1 MKKHV
6 IVCIEGNVNV
16 FDNID
21 TAFAFYD
28 FKLFGKSLSDL
39 AQTNYDYILDSQN
52 YIKTIDI
59 IYGDSGII
67 YCNKIVPTDMSYV
80 GQTIENYN
88 RSLNLRRVGVRY
100 SGVYFE
106 ADRLRYIDDIERS
119 VLWVSNN
126 YTEDE
131 LNYKETYFILKMQCL
146 FPYGYND
153 KLCSKFESL
162 YMISEEQYC
171 ELLDLCNKFS
181 DRINDDKEHVQKV
194 KDIALK
200 KVLELNNL
208 LVRNY
213 NRFNFSRNNVT
224 EDIKVV
230 KNEVNP
236 PIEIVAEEKP
246 EPLVKDND
254 KVIKDIDTTVKDG
267 NKEEYKQSNYLANIP
282 YYSSCFKELIIKDYG
297 EFGDLINFCLWIT
310 NNRPHSKHLN
320 CDILRLNNEP
330 LSPETC
336 CFLPNKLNRYLH
348 NIQKF
353 HFNTSEMV
361 CNGVNQYDTCI
372 YATNKSENP
381 QYRVT
386 IGSSSDSKME
396 GIYPS
401 LKDAVVAR
409 NEFYIEKIK
418 TLAELYKDDIDN
430 KVYRILINFDVEKIK
445 KLTQIQH
452 YNITAYEIKDIL
464 HENEKNHTFRTIQ
477 R

>member
-16 FDNID
+16 FDNIE

-28 FKLFGKSLSDL
+28 FNLFGKSLGEI
-39 AQTNYDYILDSQN
+39 AQTNCDYIVDSKN

-59 IYGDSGII
+59 IRGDSGII
-67 YCNKIVPTDMSYV
+67 YRNKIVPTGMSYI

-88 RSLNLRRVGVRY
+88 RSLNLRRVGLRY
-100 SGVYFE
+100 AGTYFE
-106 ADRLRYIDDIERS
+106 ADRLRYIDDIERD

-131 LNYKETYFILKMQCL
+131 LNYKETYFILKEQCL

-153 KLCSKFESL
+153 KLCGKFESL
-162 YMISEEQYC
+162 YMISEAQYT

-208 LVRNY
+208 LVRNC
-213 NRFNFSRNNVT
+213 NKFNFSKNSVT
-224 EDIKVV
+224 KDIKLVKDDVKPINTVV
-230 KNEVNP
+230 EK
-236 PIEIVAEEKP
+236 KP
-246 EPLVKDND
+246 EPPVKNND
-254 KVIKDIDTTVKDG
+254 KVIKDIDTTVKDS
-267 NKEEYKQSNYLANIP
+267 NKEKYKQGNYLANIP
-282 YYSSCFKELIIKDYG
+282 YYSNNFKELINKDYG

-310 NNRPHSKHLN
+310 NNRPHNKHLN

-330 LSPETC
+330 LSPTTC

-348 NIQKF
+348 NIQNF
-353 HFNTSEMV
+353 HFNTSEMD
-361 CNGVNQYDTCI
+361 CNGVNQCDTCI
-372 YATNKSENP
+372 YRTNKSENAL
-381 QYRVT
+381 YRVT
-386 IGSSSDSKME
+386 VGGSSDSKME
-396 GIYPS
+396 SIYPT
-401 LKDAVVAR
+401 LEEAIVGR
-409 NEFYIEKIK
+409 NEFYINIIK

-430 KVYRILINFDVEKIK
+430 MVYKILINFDVEKIK

-452 YNITAYEIKDIL
+452 YKITSLEIKDIL
-464 HENEKNHTFRTIQ
+464 HENEKNHTFRTVQ

>member
-16 FDNID
+16 FDNTD
-21 TAFAFYD
+21 TALAFYD

-39 AQTNYDYILDSQN
+39 AQTNYDYIVDSEN
-52 YIKTIDI
+52 YIKTVDI
-59 IYGDSGII
+59 ICGDSGII

-153 KLCSKFESL
+153 KLCDKIESL
-162 YMISEEQYC
+162 YLISEEEYI
-171 ELLDLCNKFS
+171 ELLDLCNKFC
-181 DRINDDKEHVQKV
+181 DRINGDKEHVQKV

-200 KVLELNNL
+200 KILELKGL
-208 LVRNY
+208 LEKNYFKRN
-213 NRFNFSRNNVT
+213 SVT
-224 EDIKVV
+224 EDITAIMCDVNFPIENVVEEKPKPIVIDNNKIIKGSDIVV
-230 KNEVNP
+230 KNS
-236 PIEIVAEEKP
+236 EEK
-246 EPLVKDND
+246 
-254 KVIKDIDTTVKDG
+254 G
-267 NKEEYKQSNYLANIP
+267 YKQSNYLANIP
-282 YYSSCFKELIIKDYG
+282 YYSDRFNNLIIKDYG
-297 EFGDLINFCLWIT
+297 EFDDLIDFCLWVT
-310 NNRPHSKHLN
+310 NNRPHNKHLN

-330 LSPETC
+330 LSPTTC

-452 YNITAYEIKDIL
+452 YNIPAYEIKDIL
-464 HENEKNHTFRTIQ
+464 RENKK
-477 R
+477 

>member
-1 MKKHV
+1 MKKNV
-6 IVCIEGNVNV
+6 IVCVEGNVNV
-16 FDNID
+16 FDTIE

-28 FKLFGKSLSDL
+28 FNLFGKSLGEI
-39 AQTNYDYILDSQN
+39 AQTNFDYVVDSQN
-52 YIKTIDI
+52 YIKAIDI
-59 IYGDSGII
+59 IRKDSGII
-67 YCNKIVPTDMSYV
+67 YCNKIVPTGMSYV

-88 RSLNLRRVGVRY
+88 RSLNLRRVGLRY
-100 SGVYFE
+100 AGTYFE
-106 ADRLRYIDDIERS
+106 ADRLRYIDDIERNI
-119 VLWVSNN
+119 LWVGNN

-131 LNYKETYFILKMQCL
+131 LNYKETYFILKEQCL

-153 KLCSKFESL
+153 KLCGKFESL
-162 YMISEEQYC
+162 YMISEAQYT

-213 NRFNFSRNNVT
+213 NKFNFNKNNVI

-230 KNEVNP
+230 KDDVNP
-236 PIEIVAEEKP
+236 PIKNAVEKKL
-246 EPLVKDND
+246 EPPVKSND
-254 KVIKDIDTTVKDG
+254 EVVKND
-267 NKEEYKQSNYLANIP
+267 NKEDYKQGKYLANIP
-282 YYSSCFKELIIKDYG
+282 YYSDRFKELVTKNYG

-310 NNRPHSKHLN
+310 NNRPHNKHLN

-330 LSPETC
+330 LSPTTC

-348 NIQKF
+348 NIQNF
-353 HFNTSEMV
+353 HFNTSEMA

-372 YATNKSENP
+372 YRTNKSENTL
-381 QYRVT
+381 YRVT
-386 IGSSSDSKME
+386 VGSSSDSKME
-396 GIYPS
+396 SIYPT
-401 LKDAVVAR
+401 LEEAIVAR
-409 NEFYIEKIK
+409 NEFYIKIIK
-418 TLAELYKDDIDN
+418 TLAELHKNEIDN
-430 KVYRILINFDVEKIK
+430 TVYKILINFDVEKIK

-452 YNITAYEIKDIL
+452 YRITALEIKDIL
-464 HENEKNHTFRTIQ
+464 HENEKNHTFRTVQ